1 MAVDG
6 FPSSKMPVEGLP
18 PYVAFKGDNGKYL
31 GLHLGDGNGGF
42 LKFGYDDLSSPY
54 VKHEVVRDPTD
65 KSYVHIKCSYNN
77 KFWRR
82 ETSSTW
88 WIFAGEDS
96 INTDQSSWSCTLF
109 APELLDSNNVSLRS
123 VQLNKFAARWPLG
136 EEHKLHNCL
145 FAGEVDKPGERGVMI
160 FYDLGLL
167 ATLPKYVAFKGD
179 NDMYLAAF
187 WTEKHEY
194 LQFNTTDIG
203 DGSVRHEVV
212 PVGDGTVRLKC
223 LHWNKF
229 WRRSP
234 NWIWADTV
242 QYDSSDKDLLFLPV
256 KIDDQTVALRCLGN
270 NWFCKRLT
278 TEGKTSCLNAGT
290 ASLERTAIF
299 RVDEPTFS
307 RKVYSVIYH
316 MDTAHIY
323 DLQPLVL
330 DKATATNTSDQPTT
344 LQVSFSYTEKKS
356 TSWKTGVSF
365 STGIKTT
372 FQTGI
377 PFVAEGKVEVSAQL
391 TVSGEWGGT
400 TETLKTVTSTYHA
413 PVKAKETVEVT
424 VMGTSAKCDVKFSY
438 VQEDLLTTGETVRV
452 QRDDGVFNG
461 VNYTDVHFE
470 THYS

>member
-6 FPSSKMPVEGLP
+6 LP
-18 PYVAFKGDNGKYL
+18 RYVAFKGDNGKYL
-31 GLHLGDGNGGF
+31 GLGLHLDDGYSGV

-54 VKHEVVRDPTD
+54 VKHEVVRDPSNE
-65 KSYVHIKCSYNN
+65 SYVHIKCCYNN

-82 ETSSTW
+82 HSPSHW
-88 WIFAGEDS
+88 WISAGEDS
-96 INTDQSSWSCTLF
+96 INNDQSSWSCTFFSAKLV
-109 APELLDSNNVSLRS
+109 DSANNVTLRS
-123 VQLNKFAARWPLG
+123 VQLNKFAARWRLG
-136 EEHKLHNCL
+136 EQHQLDSCL
-145 FAGEVDKPGERGVMI
+145 YAGVDDEPEKHCGVMI

-179 NDMYLAAF
+179 NDNYLAAF
-187 WTEKHEY
+187 WTESHEY

-203 DGSVRHEVV
+203 DGRVRHEVV

-223 LHWNKF
+223 LYWNKF

-242 QYDSSDKDLLFLPV
+242 QYDSSNTDLLFQPV
-256 KIDDQTVALRCLGN
+256 KVDDHTVGLRCLGN

-290 ASLERTAIF
+290 PSLERHALL

-307 RKVYSVIYH
+307 RKVYSIVYD
-316 MDTAHIY
+316 MDTAYIY

-330 DKATATNTSDQPTT
+330 YKATVTNNSDQHTT
-344 LQVSFSYTEKKS
+344 LQVSFAYTERKS
-356 TSWKTGVSF
+356 TSWKSAVSF
-365 STGIKTT
+365 STGVKTT

-377 PFVAEGKVEVSAQL
+377 PFVVEGKVEVSSQL
-391 TVSGEWGGT
+391 TLSGEWGGT
-400 TETLKTVTSTYHA
+400 TETQTTVTGTYPA
-413 PVKAKETVEVT
+413 PVNAGQTVEVM
-424 VMGTSAKCDVKFSY
+424 VKGTSAKCDVKFSY
-438 VQEDLLTTGETVRV
+438 IQEDLLTTGDTVRV
-452 QRDDGVFNG
+452 QREDGVFNG
-461 VNYTDVHFE
+461 VNYTDVQFE